1 MPPIL
6 TTCMGP
12 MNQEA
17 SEKYLDRRGSP
28 ASPSTAARRL
38 SNVRHFFANNLHRY
52 SRHSAYDFSLRG
64 VVKPPNI
71 LVGMRVG
78 NHDQLTSV
86 YLAPAANVAVSE
98 FYEVDGT
105 VEFCLPLLGTD
116 FPLTSVNL
124 YE

>member
-12 MNQEA
+12 MNQEGP
-17 SEKYLDRRGSP
+17 EKYLDRTGSP
-28 ASPSTAARRL
+28 TSPSTAARRL
-38 SNVRHFFANNLHRY
+38 SNIRRFFANNLHRY

-78 NHDQLTSV
+78 NYDQLAS
-86 YLAPAANVAVSE
+86 
-98 FYEVDGT
+98 
-105 VEFCLPLLGTD
+105 FCLPLLSTD

-124 YE
+124 HERTGADKGEKCVIFQPDIAVHR